1 MFLCLFKTIVKFH
14 DSLNDSV
21 IVLNFRN
28 NRNFRKRRGLL
39 EVGHSQAQITQNV
52 NLSENCFT
60 LESCYKSRQV
70 KF

>member
-21 IVLNFRN
+21 IVLKFRN

-39 EVGHSQAQITQNV
+39 EVGHLTNKTRV
-52 NLSENCFT
+52 L
-60 LESCYKSRQV
+60 LEKLKQLYFSFQTN
-70 KF
+70 